1 MQSSSSNTSPKFP
14 NDNSRLTDVQVHEQ
28 MQQLISQQ
36 NSVHLATATPSGQPE
51 ASYAPFIATDSGVYL
66 YLSQLAA
73 HSRNL
78 QQNPKLSLLF
88 IEPEHEAADYFA
100 RRRVTWTCELEAI
113 QRETEQWQKVM
124 NQFEAKHGETVQLIR
139 QLADFTLYF
148 CRPVKANV
156 VLGFAQAY
164 TLRF

>member
-1 MQSSSSNTSPKFP
+1 MQSSSTNSSQKTQAGNT
-14 NDNSRLTDVQVHEQ
+14 RLTDDEVYEK
-28 MQQLISQQ
+28 MQQIIGQQ
-36 NSVHLATATPSGQPE
+36 TSVHIATATPSGQPE

-78 QQNPKLSLLF
+78 QKNPKLSLLF
-88 IEPEHEAADYFA
+88 IEPEHEAADCFA
-100 RRRVTWTCELEAI
+100 RRRVTWTCELETI

-124 NQFEAKHGETVQLIR
+124 NQFEAKHGGTVQLIR